1 MSSSLSNTNPN
12 SFGGSFNYDSRTGL
26 GIGSLSGGPQKGIG
40 SNWNM
45 GDALSSPKGEYDKEL
60 DSDNLVMSKKQ
71 ETNLSINI
79 EDLKTMTIQR
89 LSILI
94 DSDLEL
100 DNSQDFDEL
109 DADIEAK
116 AHTAYQRRATD
127 SRAKKGTDISS
138 LGGLG
143 NSIAGV
149 IGIHSSH
156 NIEGDIVAE
165 SILKNYIKEALT
177 LEVGNQISGNIVV
190 KSTGKSSLYKNLNG
204 STNTADAA
212 PTGHLPV
219 NRHGINNKGYGQKKV
234 KIKIKGSSNYHELE
248 MTPTTDGGETI
259 PSSSSEIDFLDYDDG
274 ETSTYDILDNTT
286 DKEFLDSYN
295 VLSKNK
301 KANIYK

>member
-12 SFGGSFNYDSRTGL
+12 SFGGSFNYDSRTRL

-60 DSDNLVMSKKQ
+60 
-71 ETNLSINI
+71 
-79 EDLKTMTIQR
+79 ED
-89 LSILI
+89 
-94 DSDLEL
+94 DEV
-100 DNSQDFDEL
+100 FDEL
-109 DADIEAK
+109 DADIESK
-116 AHTAYQRRATD
+116 AHTSYQRRATD

-190 KSTGKSSLYKNLNG
+190 KSTGKSSLYKNLNV

-212 PTGHLPV
+212 PAGHLPV

-234 KIKIKGSSNYHELE
+234 KVKIKGSSTYHDLE
-248 MTPTTDGGETI
+248 MTPTTDGSETI
-259 PSSSSEIDFLDYDDG
+259 PSSSSKIDFLDYDDG

>member
-1 MSSSLSNTNPN
+1 MTNSLSNTNPN

-40 SNWNM
+40 STWNM
-45 GDALSSPKGEYDKEL
+45 GDALTAPKGEWDKEL
-60 DSDNLVMSKKQ
+60 
-71 ETNLSINI
+71 
-79 EDLKTMTIQR
+79 EDDK
-89 LSILI
+89 
-94 DSDLEL
+94 
-100 DNSQDFDEL
+100 DFDEL
-109 DADIEAK
+109 DSDIESK
-116 AHTAYQRRATD
+116 AHTAFQRRATD

-149 IGIHSSH
+149 IGIHSNH

-165 SILKNYIKEALT
+165 SILKSYIKEAIMS
-177 LEVGNQISGNIVV
+177 EVGNQISGNIVV

-234 KIKIKGSSNYHELE
+234 KVKIKGSSNHHELE
-248 MTPTTDGGETI
+248 MTPTTDGAETI
-259 PSSSSEIDFLDYDDG
+259 RSSSTEIDFLNYDDG
-274 ETSTYDILDNTT
+274 ETSTYEILDDTT
-286 DKEFLDSYN
+286 DQEFLDINN

-301 KANIYK
+301 KTNIYK

>member
-12 SFGGSFNYDSRTGL
+12 SFGGSFNYDGRTGL

-45 GDALSSPKGEYDKEL
+45 GDALSSPKGEHDKEL
-60 DSDNLVMSKKQ
+60 DNDKLVKLEKQ
-71 ETNLSINI
+71 EAKLSIDI
-79 EDLKTMTIQR
+79 EELKSMTIQR
-89 LSILI
+89 LSVLI
-94 DSDLEL
+94 NNDTEF

-109 DADIEAK
+109 DADIESK

-156 NIEGDIVAE
+156 DIKGDIVAE

-190 KSTGKSSLYKNLNG
+190 KSTGKSNLYKNLNG

-212 PTGHLPV
+212 PVGHLPV
-219 NRHGINNKGYGQKKV
+219 SRHGINNNGYGQKKV
-234 KIKIKGSSNYHELE
+234 KVRIKSPTKHYELE

-259 PSSSSEIDFLDYDDG
+259 PSTSSEIDFLDYDDG
-274 ETSTYDILDNTT
+274 ETSTYQILDNTS
-286 DKEFLDSYN
+286 DKEFLDSYS

-301 KANIYK
+301 KTNIYK

>member
-1 MSSSLSNTNPN
+1 VTNSLSNTNPN

-45 GDALSSPKGEYDKEL
+45 GDAISSPKGEWDKEL
-60 DSDNLVMSKKQ
+60 
-71 ETNLSINI
+71 
-79 EDLKTMTIQR
+79 EDDK
-89 LSILI
+89 
-94 DSDLEL
+94 
-100 DNSQDFDEL
+100 DFDEL
-109 DADIEAK
+109 DSDIESK
-116 AHTAYQRRATD
+116 AHTAFQRRATD

-149 IGIHSSH
+149 IGIHSNH

-165 SILKNYIKEALT
+165 SILKSYIKEAIMS
-177 LEVGNQISGNIVV
+177 EVGNQISGNIVV

-234 KIKIKGSSNYHELE
+234 KVKIKGSSNHHELE
-248 MTPTTDGGETI
+248 MTPTTDGAETI
-259 PSSSSEIDFLDYDDG
+259 RSSSTEIDFSNYDDG
-274 ETSTYDILDNTT
+274 ETSTYEILDDTT
-286 DKEFLDSYN
+286 DQEFLDINN

-301 KANIYK
+301 KTNIYK

>member
-1 MSSSLSNTNPN
+1 VSSSLSNTNPN

-40 SNWNM
+40 SNWSM
-45 GDALSSPKGEYDKEL
+45 GDALSSPKGEWDKEL
-60 DSDNLVMSKKQ
+60 DKDNLDIAKKQ
-71 ETNLSINI
+71 DTKLAISI
-79 EDLKTMTIQR
+79 EDLADMSIQR
-89 LSILI
+89 LSFLI
-94 DSDLEL
+94 DQDSEPNHD
-100 DNSQDFDEL
+100 QDFDKL
-109 DADIEAK
+109 DSDIESK

-143 NSIAGV
+143 NSIASV

-212 PTGHLPV
+212 PAGNLPV
-219 NRHGINNKGYGQKKV
+219 SRHGINNKGYGQKKV
-234 KIKIKGSSNYHELE
+234 KVRIKSATKHHEFE
-248 MTPTTDGGETI
+248 MTPTTDGAETI
-259 PSSSSEIDFLDYDDG
+259 PSSSTEIDFSNYDDG
-274 ETSTYDILDNTT
+274 ETSTYEILDNTT

-301 KANIYK
+301 KTNIYK